1 MRGSI
6 QRRGKD
12 SWRLVFDLE
21 RDHMGKRRQKAVT
34 VRGSKREAQAE
45 LSRILAEIDTGGFVD
60 AGNITVAE
68 YYERWLGHVATKT
81 SAKTHER
88 YEEIFRLGIA
98 PKLGSIKLSSL
109 RPIHIQTLYSE
120 ALKSGKARRTGGGLS
135 ARTVLHYH
143 RILSQGLKQAV
154 KWQLLARNPADAV
167 EPPRPEQREML
178 VLDGDQIAQLIDA
191 VTGTTLYMPTLLAVT
206 TGMRRGE
213 ILALRWSNI
222 DLDRGM
228 LSVTQTL
235 EKSRKGGL
243 NFKQPKTKRS
253 RRNITLPPIAT
264 RALRKHRV
272 ESAKI
277 SLSLGCGWNENGL
290 VCARLDGSP
299 INPNTLTSGFA
310 SLVRRTDIPKVTF
323 HGLRHTHATQL
334 FKEGVHPKIVQER
347 LGHSTIAVTLDL
359 YSHVVPGMQED
370 AAMKVDRALRAAL
383 GRRTENEI

>member
-6 QRRGKD
+6 QKRGKH

-21 RDHMGKRRQKAVT
+21 RDHTGQRRQKTVT
-34 VRGSKREAQAE
+34 FRGSKRDAEAE
-45 LSRILAEIDTGGFVD
+45 LSGILAEIENGGFVD
-60 AGNITVAE
+60 AGNITVAA
-68 YYERWLGHVATKT
+68 YFERWLAHVATKT

-88 YEEIFRLGIA
+88 YDEIIRLGIT
-98 PKLGSIKLSSL
+98 PNLGSIKLSSL
-109 RPIHIQTLYSE
+109 RPIHIQTFYAE
-120 ALKSGKARRTGGGLS
+120 ALKSGSAQRTGGLS

-154 KWQLLARNPADAV
+154 KWQLLSRNPADAV
-167 EPPRPEQREML
+167 EPPRPEQQEMV

-191 VTGTTLYMPTLLAVT
+191 VSGTPLYMATLLAVT

-213 ILALRWSNI
+213 ILASRWSDI
-222 DLDRGM
+222 DLDRGT

-243 NFKQPKTKRS
+243 QFKQPKTKRS
-253 RRNITLPPIAT
+253 RRNITLPSIT
-264 RALRKHRV
+264 IQALRKHRV
-272 ESAKI
+272 ETAEI
-277 SLSLGCGWNENGL
+277 LLRLGSGWNENGL
-290 VCARLDGSP
+290 VCAKFDGSP

-310 SLVRRTDIPKVTF
+310 SLVRGTDIPRVTF

-334 FKEGVHPKIVQER
+334 FKEGVHPKVVQER

-359 YSHVVPGMQED
+359 DSHVMPGMQED

-383 GRRTENEI
+383 GKRTENEI

>member
-6 QRRGKD
+6 QKRGKN

-21 RDHMGKRRQKAVT
+21 RDHTGRRKQKAVT
-34 VRGSKREAQAE
+34 FRGSKRDAEAE
-45 LSRILAEIDTGGFVD
+45 LSRILAEIKNGGFVD

-68 YYERWLGHVATKT
+68 YFGRWLAHVATKT

-88 YEEIFRLGIA
+88 YEEVFRLGIA
-98 PKLGSIKLSSL
+98 PNLGSIKLSGL
-109 RPIHIQTLYSE
+109 RPIHIQTFYAE
-120 ALKSGKARRTGGGLS
+120 VLKSGRVHQAGGLS

-154 KWQLLARNPADAV
+154 KWQLLSRNPADAV
-167 EPPRPEQREML
+167 EPPRPEQQEMI
-178 VLDGDQIAQLIDA
+178 VLDGNQIAELIDA
-191 VTGTTLYMPTLLAVT
+191 VTGTTLYMPTLLAIT

-213 ILALRWSNI
+213 ILALRWSDC
-222 DLDRGM
+222 DLERGM
-228 LSVTQTL
+228 LSVSQTL

-243 NFKQPKTKRS
+243 QFKQPKTKRS
-253 RRNITLPPIAT
+253 RRNITLPPIT
-264 RALRKHRV
+264 IQALKKHRV
-272 ESAKI
+272 ETAK
-277 SLSLGCGWNENGL
+277 LLLKLGRGWNEGGL
-290 VCARLDGSP
+290 VCTKLDGSP

-310 SLVRRTDIPKVTF
+310 SLVRRTNIPQVTF

-359 YSHVVPGMQED
+359 YSHVMPGMQED
-370 AAMKVDRALRAAL
+370 AAMKVDSALKAAL
-383 GRRTENEI
+383 GKRIENEI

>member
-6 QRRGKD
+6 QKRGKN

-21 RDHMGKRRQKAVT
+21 RDHAGKRRQKAVT
-34 VRGSKREAQAE
+34 YRGSKRDAEAE
-45 LSRILAEIDTGGFVD
+45 LSRILAEIENGGFVD
-60 AGNITVAE
+60 PGNITVAE
-68 YYERWLGHVATKT
+68 YYEQWLAHVATKT

-88 YEEIFRLGIA
+88 YEEVFRLGIA
-98 PKLGSIKLSSL
+98 PHLGSIKLSSL
-109 RPIHIQTLYSE
+109 RPIHIQTFYAE
-120 ALKSGKARRTGGGLS
+120 ALKSGKARRAGGLS

-154 KWQLLARNPADAV
+154 KWQLLSRNPADAV
-167 EPPRPEQREML
+167 EPPRPEQQEML
-178 VLDGDQIAQLIDA
+178 VLDGDQIARLIES
-191 VTGTTLYMPTLLAVT
+191 VTGTTLYMPTLLAIT

-213 ILALRWSNI
+213 ILASRWMDI
-222 DLDRGM
+222 DLDRGT

-243 NFKQPKTKRS
+243 QFKQPKTKRS
-253 RRNITLPPIAT
+253 RRNITLPPIT
-264 RALRKHRV
+264 IQALRKHRV
-272 ESAKI
+272 ERAKV
-277 SLSLGCGWNENGL
+277 LLRLGCGWDENGL

-359 YSHVVPGMQED
+359 YSHVMPGMQED
-370 AAMKVDRALRAAL
+370 AAMKVDRALKAAL
-383 GRRTENEI
+383 GKRTENEI

>member
-6 QRRGKD
+6 QKRGKD

-21 RDHMGKRRQKAVT
+21 RDHAGKRKQKAVT
-34 VRGSKREAQAE
+34 FRGSKRDAEAE
-45 LSRILAEIDTGGFVD
+45 LSRILAEIESGGFVD

-68 YYERWLGHVATKT
+68 YYERWLAHVATKT

-88 YEEIFRLGIA
+88 YDEIIRLGIA
-98 PKLGSIKLSSL
+98 PNLGTIKLSSL
-109 RPIHIQTLYSE
+109 RPIHIQTFYAE
-120 ALKSGKARRTGGGLS
+120 ALNSGSAQRTGGLS

-154 KWQLLARNPADAV
+154 KWQLLPRNPAEAV
-167 EPPRPEQREML
+167 EPPRPVQKEML
-178 VLDGDQIAQLIDA
+178 VLDGDQIARLIDA
-191 VTGTTLYMPTLLAVT
+191 VTGTTLYMPTLLAVS

-213 ILALRWSNI
+213 ILASRWSDI

-228 LSVTQTL
+228 LSVAQTL

-243 NFKQPKTKRS
+243 QFKQPKTKRS
-253 RRNITLPPIAT
+253 RRNITLPQIT
-264 RALRKHRV
+264 IHALKKHRV
-272 ESAKI
+272 ETAKI
-277 SLSLGCGWNENGL
+277 LLRLGTGWNENGL

-310 SLVRRTDIPKVTF
+310 SLMRRTDIPKVTF

-347 LGHSTIAVTLDL
+347 LGHSTVAVTLDL
-359 YSHVVPGMQED
+359 YSHVMPGMQED
-370 AAMKVDRALRAAL
+370 AAKKVDRALMAAL
-383 GRRTENEI
+383 GKRIKNEI

>member
-6 QRRGKD
+6 QKRGRN

-21 RDHMGKRRQKAVT
+21 RDHAGKRKQKAVT
-34 VRGSKREAQAE
+34 FHGSKRDAEAE
-45 LSRILAEIDTGGFVD
+45 LSRVLAEIKNGGFVD
-60 AGNITVAE
+60 GGNITVAE
-68 YYERWLGHVATKT
+68 YYERWLAHVATKT

-88 YEEIFRLGIA
+88 YEEVFRLGIA
-98 PKLGSIKLSSL
+98 PNLGSIKLSAL
-109 RPIHIQTLYSE
+109 RPIHIQTFYAD
-120 ALKSGKARRTGGGLS
+120 ALKEGRVLKAGGLS

-167 EPPRPEQREML
+167 EAPRPEQQEMI

-191 VTGTTLYMPTLLAVT
+191 VAGTSLYLPTLLAIT

-213 ILALRWSNI
+213 ILALRWLDV

-228 LSVTQTL
+228 LFVTQTL

-243 NFKQPKTKRS
+243 QFKQPKTKRS
-253 RRNITLPPIAT
+253 RRNITLPPIVT
-264 RALRKHRV
+264 EALRKHRV

-277 SLSLGCGWNENGL
+277 SLKLGCGWNEGSL
-290 VCARLDGSP
+290 VCSKADGSP

-310 SLVRRTDIPKVTF
+310 SLVRRTKIPTVTF

-359 YSHVVPGMQED
+359 YSHVMPGMQED
-370 AAMKVDRALRAAL
+370 AAMKVDRALKAAL
-383 GRRTENEI
+383 GKRNENEI

>member
-6 QRRGKD
+6 QKRGKN

-21 RDHMGKRRQKAVT
+21 RDHAGRRKQKAVT
-34 VRGSKREAQAE
+34 FRGSKRDAEAE
-45 LSRILAEIDTGGFVD
+45 LSRTLAEIKNGGFVD

-68 YYERWLGHVATKT
+68 YFERWLAHVATKT

-88 YEEIFRLGIA
+88 YEEVFRLGIS
-98 PKLGSIKLSSL
+98 PNLGSTKLSGL
-109 RPIHIQTLYSE
+109 RPIHIQTFYAE
-120 ALKSGKARRTGGGLS
+120 ALKSGRAHQAGGLS

-154 KWQLLARNPADAV
+154 KWQLLSRNPADAV
-167 EPPRPEQREML
+167 EPPRPEQQEMI
-178 VLDGDQIAQLIDA
+178 VLDGDQIAELIDA
-191 VTGTTLYMPTLLAVT
+191 ATGTTLYMPTLLAIT

-213 ILALRWSNI
+213 ILALRWSDF
-222 DLDRGM
+222 DLERGM

-243 NFKQPKTKRS
+243 QFKQPKTKRS
-253 RRNITLPPIAT
+253 RRNITLPQIAIQ
-264 RALRKHRV
+264 ALRKHRV
-272 ESAKI
+272 ETAK
-277 SLSLGCGWNENGL
+277 LLLKLGCGWNASGL
-290 VCARLDGSP
+290 VCAKLDGSP

-310 SLVRRTDIPKVTF
+310 SLVRRTNIPQVTF
-323 HGLRHTHATQL
+323 HGLRHSHATQL

-359 YSHVVPGMQED
+359 YSHVMPGMQED
-370 AAMKVDRALRAAL
+370 AAMKVDRALKAAL
-383 GRRTENEI
+383 GKRIENEI